1 MPVYFN
7 QRRRAWAN
15 GARRNFVVGRGG
27 PYLLFDDDD
36 DEEEEEE
43 EEEEEKASKRF
54 RFVGAR

>member
-36 DEEEEEE
+36 EEEE